1 MTEFRLENVTKR
13 FGSETAVSDLS
24 LSADGELL
32 VLVGP
37 SGCGKSTTLRMIA
50 GLEQPTEGSI
60 YIGGEDVTQ
69 QSPSERSI
77 AMVFQNYALY
87 RTMKVRENIGYG
99 LKHSSSLSADERSAK
114 VREIAEM
121 FDIEELLDR
130 EISELSGGQKQRVAL
145 GRALVRDP
153 DVFLLDE
160 PLSSLDAKLRSRMRT
175 ELQRIQQEL
184 GVTTVYVTHDQK
196 EAMTMGD
203 ELAILN
209 DGKLQQTGPPEV
221 TYARPTNRFVAS
233 FLGSPAMNLLS
244 VNIERRSGD
253 VICVLDGQTLVS
265 LPDDGQANARPV
277 QLGIRPEDLEVITEP
292 PDNVVTGTVR
302 HIEYQG
308 NDNFVQVEFAD
319 RTLTCIVP
327 SVVQLSLGETVG
339 LNFPSDHVHVFDM
352 DTGDVV
358 RAPPVDPDAYRNQS
372 GASATGRDG
381 SHSRDGEQ

>member
-1 MTEFRLENVTKR
+1 VTEFRLENVTKR

-24 LSADGELL
+24 LIADGELL

-60 YIGGEDVTQ
+60 YIGSEDVTH
-69 QSPSERSI
+69 QSPSKRSI

-87 RTMKVRENIGYG
+87 RTMNVRENIGYG
-99 LKHSSSLSADERSAK
+99 LKHSSSLSTDERTAK

-121 FDIEELLDR
+121 FDIDELLDR
-130 EISELSGGQKQRVAL
+130 EVSELSGGQKQRVAL

-175 ELQRIQQEL
+175 ELQHIQQEL

-209 DGKLQQTGPPEV
+209 DGELQQTGSPEA

-233 FLGSPAMNLLS
+233 FLGSPSMNLLN
-244 VNIERRSGD
+244 VNIERRTGG
-253 VICVLDGQTLVS
+253 VACLLDGQELVS
-265 LPDDGQANARPV
+265 LSDDGQVNGRSV
-277 QLGIRPEDLEVITEP
+277 QLGIRPEDLKLLTDP
-292 PDNVVTGTVR
+292 PNNALTGTVR
-302 HIEYQG
+302 HVEYQG
-308 NDNFVQVEFAD
+308 NDNFVQIEFAN

-327 SVVQLSLGETVG
+327 TVVRLSPGETVG
-339 LNFPSDHVHVFDM
+339 LNFPSEHVHLFDM
-352 DTGDVV
+352 DTGDTV
-358 RAPPVDPDAYRNQS
+358 RAPPVDPNAYRNQS
-372 GASATGRDG
+372 GASSTGGNG
-381 SHSRDGEQ
+381 SDSRSGER

>member
-1 MTEFRLENVTKR
+1 MTELRLENVTKR
-13 FGSETAVSDLS
+13 FGFETAVSDLS
-24 LSADGELL
+24 LHADDELL

-60 YIGGEDVTQ
+60 YIGGEDVTH
-69 QSPSERSI
+69 QSPSRRSI

-87 RTMKVRENIGYG
+87 RTMNVRQNIGYG
-99 LKHSSSLSADERSAK
+99 LKHSSLLSADERTTK

-121 FDIEELLDR
+121 FDIDGLLDR
-130 EISELSGGQKQRVAL
+130 EVSELSGGQRQRVAL

-175 ELQRIQQEL
+175 ELQHIQQEL

-209 DGKLQQTGPPEV
+209 DGELQQTGSPEA

-233 FLGSPAMNLLS
+233 FLGSPSMNLLN
-244 VNIERRSGD
+244 VNTERHTG
-253 VICVLDGQTLVS
+253 VVTCLLDGQELVS
-265 LPDDGQANARPV
+265 LSDGGQATDRSV
-277 QLGIRPEDLEVITEP
+277 QLGIRPEDLKLLTEP
-292 PDNVVTGTVR
+292 PNNAVTGIVR
-302 HIEYQG
+302 HVEYQG
-308 NDNFVQVEFAD
+308 NDNFVQIEFAN
-319 RTLTCIVP
+319 RILTCIVP
-327 SVVQLSLGETVG
+327 TLVQLSPGETVG
-339 LNFPSDHVHVFDM
+339 LNFPSDHIHLFDIE
-352 DTGDVV
+352 TGDTI
-358 RAPPVDPDAYRNQS
+358 RTPPVDPGEYRNQS
-372 GASATGRDG
+372 GALSAY
-381 SHSRDGEQ
+381 HGESDTQSGE

>member
-50 GLEQPTEGSI
+50 GLEEPTEGSI
-60 YIGGEDVTQ
+60 YISGEDVTH

-87 RTMKVRENIGYG
+87 RTMNVRENIGYG
-99 LKHSSSLSADERSAK
+99 LKHSSSLSREKRTAK
-114 VREIAEM
+114 VQEIADM
-121 FDIEELLDR
+121 FDIDDLLDR
-130 EISELSGGQKQRVAL
+130 EVSELSGGQKQRVAL

-203 ELAILN
+203 ELAIMN
-209 DGKLQQTGPPEV
+209 DGKLQQTGSPEA

-233 FLGSPAMNLLS
+233 FLGSPSMNLLN
-244 VNIERRSGD
+244 VNLKRHNSG
-253 VICVLDGQTLVS
+253 VVCSLDRQELVS
-265 LPDDGQANARPV
+265 LENGVQANDQPV
-277 QLGIRPEDLEVITEP
+277 QLGIRPENLELFDEP
-292 PDNVVTGTVR
+292 PDNAVTGTILHV
-302 HIEYQG
+302 EYQG
-308 NDNFVQVEFAD
+308 NDKFVQVELAG

-327 SVVQLSLGETVG
+327 AVVRLSPGETVE
-339 LNFPSDHVHVFDM
+339 LKFPSDHVHLFDM
-352 DTGDVV
+352 DTGDAI
-358 RAPPVDPDAYRNQS
+358 RAPPIDPDAYHDRPS
-372 GASATGRDG
+372 MSSITRDG
-381 SHSRDGEQ
+381 SGSRSDEQ